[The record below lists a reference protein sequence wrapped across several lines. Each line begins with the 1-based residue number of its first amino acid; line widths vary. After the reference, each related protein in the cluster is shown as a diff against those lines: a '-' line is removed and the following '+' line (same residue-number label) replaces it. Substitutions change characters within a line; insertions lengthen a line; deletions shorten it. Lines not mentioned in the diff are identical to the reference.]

1 MKAARLFWK
10 SLLFYLKSLSLSS
23 FFWGVTLITP
33 VIVAT
38 IAFYMF
44 RAGEQEGT
52 LLYAALG
59 VGVMGVWSSV
69 LFGSGGAIQWQR
81 WMGTLEILI
90 AAPAPLVLVL
100 LPVTVATAAFGLYS
114 LAATVLWG
122 RLLFDIPFELEH
134 PLLFALA
141 LPVTVIGLGLLGLVL
156 AASFVLYRQAN
167 ALSNLFEEPV
177 WLVTGL
183 LVPVS
188 LLPGWI
194 EPLGWI
200 LAPTWG
206 VRAIRES
213 ALGGDPLPA
222 IGMCLALA
230 LAYLAIASVLL
241 RHFERLARERATLS
255 LT

>member
-1 MKAARLFWK
+1 
-10 SLLFYLKSLSLSS
+10 
-23 FFWGVTLITP
+23 
-33 VIVAT
+33 
-38 IAFYMF
+38 
-44 RAGEQEGT
+44 
-52 LLYAALG
+52 
-59 VGVMGVWSSV
+59 
-69 LFGSGGAIQWQR
+69 
-81 WMGTLEILI
+81 MGTLEILV
-90 AAPAPLVLVL
+90 AAPAPLLLVL
-100 LPVTVATAAFGLYS
+100 APLTVATAAFGLYS

-122 RLLFDIPFELEH
+122 RLLFGIPFELEH

-141 LPVTVIGLGLLGLVL
+141 LPATVIGLGLLGLVL
-156 AASFVLYRQAN
+156 AASFVLYRQAS

-194 EPLGWI
+194 EPLSWI

-213 ALGGDPLPA
+213 ALGGDPLTA

-230 LAYLAIASVLL
+230 TVYLAAAALLL
-241 RHFERLARERATLS
+241 RHFERRARERATLS